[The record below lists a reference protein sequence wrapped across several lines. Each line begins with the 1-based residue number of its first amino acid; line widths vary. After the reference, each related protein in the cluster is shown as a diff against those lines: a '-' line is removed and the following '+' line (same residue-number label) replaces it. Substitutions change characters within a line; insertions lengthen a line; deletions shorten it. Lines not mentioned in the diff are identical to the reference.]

1 MPLRYAPVRG
11 PGGVPGHRCCR
22 RDDFGRRSW
31 LAPCLFALAGGE
43 PPQRLRRG
51 HCL

>member
-11 PGGVPGHRCCR
+11 PRWRPRAPMLPAH
-22 RDDFGRRSW
+22 DLGRRPW
-31 LAPCLFALAGGE
+31 LAPCLFALAGGG